1 MLLLQDYIAEQNV
14 KIFLNIKESNFSI
27 FKFQYSI
34 KHLSSPL
41 S

>member
-14 KIFLNIKESNFSI
+14 KIFLNVKESNFSI
-27 FKFQYSI
+27 FNFQYRI
-34 KHLSSPL
+34 KHLSLRL

>member
-14 KIFLNIKESNFSI
+14 KIFLNVKESNFSM
-27 FKFQYSI
+27 FNFQCSI
-34 KHLSSPL
+34 KHFSSPL